1 MESEFSKQTS
11 ALKALKFIR
20 TSIPILDKIGWL
32 VGVCVGQPADPHWPN
47 MHAAAAAALERL
59 RPYCYVPKKMRKHRH
74 GAFVAL
80 QCGVSHGGGQPMPK
94 NLDNHPLNEK
104 VLEELNS
111 MPVFQRIAGYASGN
125 VLTPTLWRYLD
136 L

>member
-1 MESEFSKQTS
+1 MRR
-11 ALKALKFIR
+11 L
-20 TSIPILDKIGWL
+20 PWWW
-32 VGVCVGQPADPHWPN
+32 PAD
-47 MHAAAAAALERL
+47 AQE
-59 RPYCYVPKKMRKHRH
+59 
-74 GAFVAL
+74 F
-80 QCGVSHGGGQPMPK
+80 GQSPA
-94 NLDNHPLNEK
+94 EQK